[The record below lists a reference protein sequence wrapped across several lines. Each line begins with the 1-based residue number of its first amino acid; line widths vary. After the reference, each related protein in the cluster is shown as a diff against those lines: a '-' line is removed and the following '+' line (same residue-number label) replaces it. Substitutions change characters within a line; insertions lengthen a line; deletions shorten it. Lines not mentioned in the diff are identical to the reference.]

1 VAGARGERAEGE
13 LVPSY
18 KITYKDNRADILEAD
33 RYRGSGYW
41 WVFDHGAEVVLQA
54 NSRASAWYGPI
65 ETIPTVHGQHHDDQL
80 RARPQACSYRLG
92 TIQ

>member
-1 VAGARGERAEGE
+1 
-13 LVPSY
+13 VPSY

-92 TIQ
+92 TIQYA